1 MGDLIAGGAGEPCWA
16 EQCVPP
22 PGRTSCLCR
31 ADCKIKVRNLKGIVE
46 NRSSLGGG
54 RVPFKGG
61 GEAFSQA
68 KRLPHA
74 LLSEPVWFSSD
85 CVWCSLGEVFRNKP
99 AAGDT
104 PLRVLLGQGVQS
116 LEVCLVLMRRP
127 GANSANSA
135 QVLQDA

>member
-1 MGDLIAGGAGEPCWA
+1 M
-16 EQCVPP
+16 
-22 PGRTSCLCR
+22 
-31 ADCKIKVRNLKGIVE
+31 
-46 NRSSLGGG
+46 GGG

-68 KRLPHA
+68 KRLPHT
-74 LLSEPVWFSSD
+74 LLSEPVWFGSD
-85 CVWCSLGEVFRNKP
+85 RVWCSLGEVFRNKP

-104 PLRVLLGQGVQS
+104 PLWVLLGQGVQS

-135 QVLQDA
+135 RVLQDA